1 MRNFDFDKLYQLE
14 TTPEALEASSQYLA
28 DHIKPF
34 LSLLEPVLIC
44 FPDEGPASLGSVF
57 KRAVELCGAIA
68 IIWGPDYRWQELL
81 RLAFD
86 SHANTIVGPP
96 QVLLG
101 LMKLSRGT
109 GTPLYVYDVI
119 VCGDPFPRWM
129 VNGLKRGLDC
139 KVWGCYAIHSGPLI
153 AGFSCEQE
161 AGIHIREDMFLPI
174 LERDRNQYPQNR
186 GRLRFAYT
194 KDTQMIYDPQ
204 EIALVQHQPCSC
216 GCDSPRVVETVSAAD
231 GADFEESLVEALLTW
246 TSVLDFRATN
256 TENGLKLEVIVF
268 PNEALPELPG
278 CAKLLLRNWDPEQD
292 VPFFVQDYYLKDSE
306 NSFRN
311 H

>member
-1 MRNFDFDKLYQLE
+1 MWLAILDFDKLYQLE

-34 LSLLEPVLIC
+34 LSVLEPVLIC
-44 FPDEGPASLGSVF
+44 FPDEGPASIGSVF

-96 QVLLG
+96 QILLG

-109 GTPLYVYDVI
+109 RTPLYVYDVI
-119 VCGDPFPRWM
+119 ACGDPFPRWM
-129 VNGLKRGLDC
+129 VNGLKSGFDC
-139 KVWGCYAIHSGPLI
+139 KVWGCYAVHYSPVI

-161 AGIHIREDMFLPI
+161 AGIHIREELFQPVL
-174 LERDRNQYPQNR
+174 DRAKDDYARNR
-186 GRLRFAYT
+186 GRLVFAST
-194 KDTQMIYDPQ
+194 KDEHLIYDPQ

-216 GCDSPRVVETVSAAD
+216 GCDSPRVVETVSFAD
-231 GADFEESLVEALLTW
+231 GADARESLMESLLTW
-246 TSVLDFRATN
+246 TSVLDFRVTN
-256 TENGLKLEVIVF
+256 TESGLKLEVIVL
-268 PNEALPELPG
+268 PNEALPEMPS
-278 CAKLLLRNWDPEQD
+278 CAQLSLRNWNPEQD
-292 VPFFVQDYYLKDSE
+292 VPFFVQDNYL
-306 NSFRN
+306 
-311 H
+311 

>member
-1 MRNFDFDKLYQLE
+1 MRNFDFDMLYQLE

-119 VCGDPFPRWM
+119 ACGDPFPRWM
-129 VNGLKRGLDC
+129 VNGLKHGLDC
-139 KVWGCYAIHSGPLI
+139 KVWGCYAIRSGPLI

-174 LERDRNQYPQNR
+174 LERDTDQYPQNR

-194 KDTQMIYDPQ
+194 KDAQLIYDPQ

-216 GCDSPRVVETVSAAD
+216 GCDSPRVVETVSVAD
-231 GADFEESLVEALLTW
+231 GADSKESLVEQLLTW

-278 CAKLLLRNWDPEQD
+278 CAQLLLRNWDPEQD
-292 VPFFVQDYYLKDSE
+292 VPFFVQDYYLKESE
-306 NSFRN
+306 KSFRN